1 MIIDRAVGPYVVLG
15 ADSMLSALTKIDSN
29 RARVVFCVDEHGHL
43 LGSLT
48 DGDFRRWIVHQ
59 SPVDLSRPALD
70 AANRSCVQASLD
82 ADPEAMSAL
91 FRPGIDR
98 IPLVDARDHLVAIAL
113 PASDELTIG
122 RHVVGAGHPALLIAE
137 IGINHNG
144 SIDLAKRLVDLAA
157 ESGADVVKFQLRDM
171 DALYRNDASQLGHG
185 EDLGPQYTLD
195 LLSKFSLSAD
205 QLFQVFDHCRD
216 VDIDVLCT
224 PWDTPSV
231 NRLVDYGVPGFK
243 VASADLTNHTLL
255 RDMASHLLPL
265 IVSTGMST
273 EDEIAASVRVIR
285 ASGTPFALL
294 HCQSTY
300 PAPFKDVNLR
310 YLCLLYTSPS
320 PRD

>member
-1 MIIDRAVGPYVVLG
+1 MIIDRAIGPNVVLG
-15 ADSMLSALTKIDSN
+15 ADSIAAALAKIDAN
-29 RARVVFCVDEHGHL
+29 KARIIFCVDERGHL
-43 LGSLT
+43 LGSLS
-48 DGDFRRWIVHQ
+48 DGDFRRWVVNQ
-59 SPVDLSRPALD
+59 SPVDLSRPALE
-70 AANRSCVQASLD
+70 AANLHCVRVAADAEPQAI
-82 ADPEAMSAL
+82 AAL

-122 RHVVGAGHPALLIAE
+122 RHVVGAGRPALLIAE

-231 NRLVDYGVPGFK
+231 NRLVQYGVPGFK

-255 RDMASHLLPL
+255 RDMASHHLPM

-285 ASGTPFALL
+285 ATGTPFA
-294 HCQSTY
+294 
-300 PAPFKDVNLR
+300 
-310 YLCLLYTSPS
+310 
-320 PRD
+320 